1 MDVFLC
7 MCFSIIRV
15 NIDNLSVYQ
24 TNIGIA
30 SFLTKLLQKNFGW
43 YMSRGVG
50 WIRLGR
56 VRGKNGPSGNVERGL

>member
-30 SFLTKLLQKNFGW
+30 SFLTKLLQKYFGW
-43 YMSRGVG
+43 YMSQGGGVDKVG
-50 WIRLGR
+50 LE
-56 VRGKNGPSGNVERGL
+56 GKRQEWAEWKC